1 MERSAS
7 RNLWIGLGLLAIVL
21 LVASSWDGGMAFGR
35 GMTPFSPFG
44 AFGPFGYRPVVA
56 PWLFG
61 LLGFGVLL
69 KVLFF
74 GLVFFLL
81 FRLFRGR
88 GYRRGY
94 YADYTRTHDFS
105 EQTPEEILRRRFAAG
120 EISREQF
127 EDMRRTLDP
136 VA

>member
-1 MERSAS
+1 MERSTS

-21 LVASSWDGGMAFGR
+21 LVASSGGGMAFGP
-35 GMTPFSPFG
+35 GMAAP
-44 AFGPFGYRPVVA
+44 FGPFGYRPFVG
-56 PWLFG
+56 PWMFG

-74 GLVFFLL
+74 GLIFFLL
-81 FRLFRGR
+81 FRVFRGR

-94 YADYTRTHDFS
+94 YGDYRRTREYP
-105 EQTPEEILRRRFAAG
+105 EQAPEEILRRRYAAG

-127 EDMRRTLDP
+127 DEMRQTLDP

>member
-1 MERSAS
+1 MERSTS

-21 LVASSWDGGMAFGR
+21 LVASSWGGMAFGQ
-35 GMTPFSPFG
+35 GMAAP
-44 AFGPFGYRPVVA
+44 FGPFGYRPFVG
-56 PWLFG
+56 PWMFG

-74 GLVFFLL
+74 GLIFFLL

-94 YADYTRTHDFS
+94 YGDYSRTREYP
-105 EQTPEEILRRRFAAG
+105 EQTPEEILRRRYAAG
-120 EISREQF
+120 EISREQYD
-127 EDMRRTLDP
+127 EMRRTLEP

>member
-1 MERSAS
+1 MERSTS

-21 LVASSWDGGMAFGR
+21 LVASSWGGGMAFGG
-35 GMTPFSPFG
+35 GMTPFG
-44 AFGPFGYRPVVA
+44 AFGPFGYRPFVA

-61 LLGFGVLL
+61 LLGFGVLV
-69 KVLFF
+69 KALFF
-74 GLVFFLL
+74 GLIFFLL

-94 YADYTRTHDFS
+94 YGDYTRTHDYS
-105 EQTPEEILRRRFAAG
+105 EQSPEEILRRRYAAG
-120 EISREQF
+120 EISREQY
-127 EDMRRTLDP
+127 EDMRRTLEP